1 MLTGQRPRA
10 EEREEEGNMRMK
22 QAVSVLLACVM
33 LAGCSAGGGKKE
45 EGYKKIVDDFA
56 EITLLQDQDGGA
68 YEKALEAVGIYLKD
82 SNQETLEKARTA
94 VRGTI
99 EQMEEDS
106 GSMTEYEMDEE
117 FKELLIKYGLDPEE
131 YKINADMRSGYL
143 AGYISSLQYLEYY
156 LENEG
161 PGGVTRESLEFT
173 YQYDVEEQ
181 EYMGGFY
188 YTGVNYWFAEW
199 GEEETAYVMQQ
210 VVDQLQYLTAEDPVW
225 ENSRDAVERRLN
237 VYLDTIEKHMDQW
250 LKFIGENQEDLYQM
264 QKELGK

>member
-1 MLTGQRPRA
+1 
-10 EEREEEGNMRMK
+10 MRMK
-22 QAVSVLLACVM
+22 QGVSILLVCFL
-33 LAGCSAGGGKKE
+33 LAGCSAVGGKKKE
-45 EGYKKIVDDFA
+45 YYKKIVDDFA
-56 EITLLQDQDGGA
+56 GITLLQDQDGGA

-82 SNQETLEKARTA
+82 SNQETLNEARAA
-94 VRGTI
+94 VSKTI
-99 EQMEEDS
+99 ERMEEDS
-106 GSMTEYEMDEE
+106 SSMAEYEMDEE

-161 PGGVTRESLEFT
+161 TGSVTRESLEFT

-188 YTGVNYWFAEW
+188 YSGINYWFAEW
-199 GEEETAYVMQQ
+199 GEEETAYVKQQ
-210 VVDQLQYLTAEDPVW
+210 VVDKLQYLTAEDPVW
-225 ENSRDAVERRLN
+225 EKSRDAVERRLN

-250 LKFIGENQEDLYQM
+250 LDFIGENQEDLYQM
-264 QKELGK
+264 QKKMGK